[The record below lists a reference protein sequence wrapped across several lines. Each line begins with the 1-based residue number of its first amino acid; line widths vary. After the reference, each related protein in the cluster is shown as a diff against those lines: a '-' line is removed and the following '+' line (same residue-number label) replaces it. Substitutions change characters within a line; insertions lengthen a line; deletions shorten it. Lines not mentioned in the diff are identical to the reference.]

1 MSFDRFYSPADA
13 AQLLVDAGFPLSKN
27 YLAKLRCLGGGPR
40 FHKFGSRVLY
50 RQPDL
55 MEWAESRLSDSMA
68 NTADAGV
75 AG

>member
-1 MSFDRFYSPADA
+1 MSFDRFYNPADA
-13 AQLLVDAGFPLSKN
+13 AQLLADAGFTFSKTT
-27 YLAKLRCLGGGPR
+27 LAKYRCLGGGPR

-75 AG
+75 AR